1 MANDEKKFCE
11 KCKKNLSIKNFY
23 STNNIDKYP
32 DGMLN
37 TCKQCTT
44 MHVDNW
50 DPNTYLWILK
60 ECDVPYVPNE
70 WNSLMQSYA
79 KDKKKVTGSTILGR
93 YLSKMKLKQWK
104 DYRYGDTDFLS
115 ELEESRIK
123 QSLQDRGYSMQDITK
138 VLEEQRIPIPEKPEM
153 PQEEIKEEN
162 TNNFFEIENTL
173 ETSLS
178 EEDKIRLSVKW
189 GKHYRPEEWIALEQL
204 YNEMMDSY
212 DIQLAGH
219 INDLKLVCKASL
231 KTNQLL
237 DIGDIEGAQKAQKM
251 YESLMKSGK
260 FTAAQNKA
268 EQGEYVDSLS
278 ELVYLCEKE
287 GFIPR
292 YYVDEPQD
300 KVDRVLQDLQNYLR
314 TLVVEE
320 MNLGPMIERALEQI
334 QLDAGK
340 NADNFEDEDEESEE
354 EKLFD
359 YSEDTGTIDY
369 SIKDLD
375 EFSDFEDS
383 LIDHDEKVN
392 NGEL

>member
-1 MANDEKKFCE
+1 
-11 KCKKNLSIKNFY
+11 
-23 STNNIDKYP
+23 
-32 DGMLN
+32 
-37 TCKQCTT
+37 
-44 MHVDNW
+44 
-50 DPNTYLWILK
+50 
-60 ECDVPYVPNE
+60 
-70 WNSLMQSYA
+70 
-79 KDKKKVTGSTILGR
+79 
-93 YLSKMKLKQWK
+93 
-104 DYRYGDTDFLS
+104 
-115 ELEESRIK
+115 
-123 QSLQDRGYSMQDITK
+123 
-138 VLEEQRIPIPEKPEM
+138 
-153 PQEEIKEEN
+153 
-162 TNNFFEIENTL
+162 
-173 ETSLS
+173 
-178 EEDKIRLSVKW
+178 
-189 GKHYRPEEWIALEQL
+189 
-204 YNEMMDSY
+204 MDSY

-340 NADNFEDEDEESEE
+340 NADNFEDEDEENEE

-369 SIKDLD
+369 SIEDLN

-383 LIDHDEKVN
+383 LIDHDKKVN